1 MNFKVSLI
9 IFIVMTV
16 LAIAVNVFAKV
27 LEIKMEKKKK
37 QVIDEEKLKNKE
49 NENN

>member
-1 MNFKVSLI
+1 MSFKVSLI

-27 LEIKMEKKKK
+27 LEVKMEKKKK
-37 QVIDEEKLKNKE
+37 QAIEEEKNKRE
-49 NENN
+49 EIENN